1 MFTSKGY
8 RALKEEKVH
17 LVLSVCKDLA
27 ETSRHPSERDLEGC
41 GSVPQAKME
50 WLRFG
55 TEETAG
61 LC

>member
-27 ETSRHPSERDLEGC
+27 EMSRHPRRTSRDVAVCHRQRWSG
-41 GSVPQAKME
+41 
-50 WLRFG
+50 
-55 TEETAG
+55 
-61 LC
+61 